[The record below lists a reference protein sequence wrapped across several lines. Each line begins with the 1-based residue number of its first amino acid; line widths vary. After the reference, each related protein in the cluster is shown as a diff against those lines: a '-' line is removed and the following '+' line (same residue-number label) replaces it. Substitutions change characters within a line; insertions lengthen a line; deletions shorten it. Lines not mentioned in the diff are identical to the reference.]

1 MKLRC
6 NFVLKDGFMKKKEI
20 SIVVVQYAGLS
31 GMPEEDQCL
40 IRLAREAAQK
50 AYAPYSG
57 FKVGAALRLAD
68 GQSVT
73 GNNQENASFPAGCC
87 AERTAL
93 HWANANFPGT
103 AVEAIAI
110 AAFDSEGHQV
120 SGVSPCGICRQAL
133 LETELRFTKP
143 IRVLLDGADSVN
155 VLNNAESLLP
165 LRFDGGSLNSR

>member
-1 MKLRC
+1 MQ
-6 NFVLKDGFMKKKEI
+6 KKEI
-20 SIVVVQYAGLS
+20 SIVISQYADLS
-31 GMPEEDQCL
+31 ELPEHDQRL
-40 IRLAREAAQK
+40 IETARQAAQK

-57 FKVGAALRLAD
+57 FKVGAALRLAG
-68 GQSVT
+68 GQMVT
-73 GNNQENASFPAGCC
+73 GNNQENASSPAGCC

-110 AAFDSEGHQV
+110 TAFDSEGRQA

-133 LETELRFTKP
+133 LETELRFGRP
-143 IRVLLDGADSVN
+143 VRILLDDAGSVN

-165 LRFDGGSLNSR
+165 LSFNARSLASGQ